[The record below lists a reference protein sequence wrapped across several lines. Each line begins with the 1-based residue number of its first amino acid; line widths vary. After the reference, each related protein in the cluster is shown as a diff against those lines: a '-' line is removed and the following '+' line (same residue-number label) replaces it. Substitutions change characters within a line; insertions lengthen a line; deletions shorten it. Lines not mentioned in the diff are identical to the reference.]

1 MANNFAFAQ
10 AIHQPRLLKKI
21 GPFELN
27 KALLTMGFGTWGALE
42 PGEDYCN
49 YQLLMWTMKY
59 FIVMQQFVW
68 I

>member
-1 MANNFAFAQ
+1 MSDFAFSQ

-42 PGEDYCN
+42 PGN
-49 YQLLMWTMKY
+49 YSSDRIGR
-59 FIVMQQFVW
+59 F
-68 I
+68 

>member
-1 MANNFAFAQ
+1 MSDFAYSQ

-42 PGEDYCN
+42 PGKDIKKSFDICR
-49 YQLLMWTMKY
+49 L
-59 FIVMQQFVW
+59 F
-68 I
+68 

>member
-1 MANNFAFAQ
+1 MSDFAYSQ

-42 PGEDYCN
+42 PGKDIKNLWIYLDVSYCLIQKN
-49 YQLLMWTMKY
+49 
-59 FIVMQQFVW
+59 
-68 I
+68 